1 MQWFEGPQCLSLCL
15 RAQNPITHRD
25 NKFPLDR
32 KNSNIHIFPKHGLMS
47 PFDGFTFACVGHQ
60 SICRLF
66 KQPMVGIR
74 HRCTWSLWNLSLHW
88 YWRGVVQRP
97 QRCCLWKRAWAR
109 QSIQIIHCAAVFLLV
124 LTKDHYHRVCFCVS
138 INVLILIQNYFLF
151 KVSKPHEIHSSF
163 IQRLCFSLTK
173 LFPFDRCVVLT
184 WIYALYVSNC
194 KPPRRSCGSFVF
206 GATKRRPP
214 AAANQRCWSWCW
226 AKVGS
231 CSATCD
237 FGVPPVPDPWSCA
250 TKASTNGTELS
261 RKEVD
266 FNRGEEE
273 KAMPSLQFSLARSCR
288 RSMCW
293 ELWSWAIH
301 SRSYDHGFFCGTCA
315 WSILWQKS
323 PGRRKKI
330 AENSCCRTLQCI

>member
-124 LTKDHYHRVCFCVS
+124 FTEDHHYRVCYWVS

-151 KVSKPHEIHSSF
+151 KVSKPHEIHSFF
-163 IQRLCFSLTK
+163 IRVLCFSLTE

-184 WIYALYVSNC
+184 WICALYASNC
-194 KPPRRSCGSFVF
+194 KPRRRSCGSFVWR
-206 GATKRRPP
+206 ATKHLPP
-214 AAANQRCWSWCW
+214 AAVDPPCWSWCW
-226 AKVGS
+226 AKVV
-231 CSATCD
+231 CCATCD
-237 FGVPPVPDPWSCA
+237 FGVPPVRNPWSCV

-261 RKEVD
+261 RKKVD

-288 RSMCW
+288 RNMSW
-293 ELWSWAIH
+293 ELWFWAIH
-301 SRSYDHGFFCGTCA
+301 SRSLTTDF
-315 WSILWQKS
+315 LWNMCLKHFVTK
-323 PGRRKKI
+323 RVEERERK
-330 AENSCCRTLQCI
+330 

>member
-1 MQWFEGPQCLSLCL
+1 MKFIHLSFKDYAFPSPNCFLLIGALSSREFMPSTC
-15 RAQNPITHRD
+15 PI
-25 NKFPLDR
+25 
-32 KNSNIHIFPKHGLMS
+32 
-47 PFDGFTFACVGHQ
+47 A
-60 SICRLF
+60 
-66 KQPMVGIR
+66 
-74 HRCTWSLWNLSLHW
+74 SLHVGAVEASFLGL
-88 YWRGVVQRP
+88 RNAGLPQRP
-97 QRCCLWKRAWAR
+97 
-109 QSIQIIHCAAVFLLV
+109 
-124 LTKDHYHRVCFCVS
+124 
-138 INVLILIQNYFLF
+138 
-151 KVSKPHEIHSSF
+151 
-163 IQRLCFSLTK
+163 
-173 LFPFDRCVVLT
+173 
-184 WIYALYVSNC
+184 
-194 KPPRRSCGSFVF
+194 
-206 GATKRRPP
+206 
-214 AAANQRCWSWCW
+214 NQRCWSWCW

-315 WSILWQKS
+315 WSILWQKKS
-323 PGRRKKI
+323 RKEK
-330 AENSCCRTLQCI
+330 EDSRK